1 MASFPEY
8 ERYDGF
14 GLAKLVKDGDVSGIE
29 LCEEAIRRAEK
40 LNPRL
45 NAIITRM
52 YDFARE
58 QAKKPKK
65 DAPFS
70 GVPFLLK
77 DVHHA
82 LKDFTMSSGSAL
94 LRNHVPDYDAEIVR
108 RFRDAGLIIL
118 GKTNTPEFK
127 LAYVTEP
134 EAFGPTR
141 NPWNIDYSC
150 GGSSGGS
157 ASAVAAG
164 IVPLASATDEGGSIR
179 VPASYCGLFGFKPSR
194 GRNPVGPDFNEE
206 WDGMSHSHVVTRSV
220 RDSAAILDAVS
231 GFEYGAP
238 FGIFN
243 KERPFIE
250 ELNMEPGKLRIAF
263 HMRPAYGKNVHS
275 ECRKA
280 VEQACTLLENLGHIV
295 EEAAPDYKEED
306 AAFNWCIIMIGNAA
320 ALVDRLI
327 QDYGSSMVRSNL
339 ELSNIALYSIGNQ
352 LKALDFVKA
361 KRRWRQLGV
370 IMDQMLSTYDMVLT
384 PTLGE
389 PPVPVG
395 SQQPGKKDR
404 FSMKLISSYVG
415 KLILSSRKLTYSILE
430 ELIQNTMKG
439 QMPFTLIA
447 NITGQPAMSVPLFWS
462 KDGLPCG
469 VQFIGRYG
477 GDAKLLRLAGQLEK
491 VQPWSGRKP
500 RILSEMKTDRSL

>member
-1 MASFPEY
+1 MNSFTDY
-8 ERYDGF
+8 DQYDGV
-14 GLAKLVKDGDVSGIE
+14 GLAHLIKNGDISSLEI
-29 LCEEAIRRAEK
+29 CEEAIRHAEK

-58 QAKKPKK
+58 QAKNPEK

-82 LKDFTMSSGSAL
+82 LKGFTMSSGSAL
-94 LRNHVPDYDAEIVR
+94 LRNYVPEYDAEIVS
-108 RFRDAGLIIL
+108 RFKKAGLIIL
-118 GKTNTPEFK
+118 GKTNAPEFK

-141 NPWNIDYSC
+141 NPWNLDYSC

-164 IVPLASATDEGGSIR
+164 IVPIASATDEGGSIR
-179 VPASYCGLFGFKPSR
+179 VPASYCGLFGLKPSR
-194 GRNPVGPDFNEE
+194 GRNPVGPDFDEE

-238 FGIFN
+238 YGIAEN
-243 KERPFIE
+243 ERPFIE
-250 ELNMEPGKLRIAF
+250 EVNTEPGNLKIAF
-263 HMRPAYGKNVHS
+263 HMRPAFGRNVHP
-275 ECRKA
+275 ECKKA
-280 VEQACTLLENLGHIV
+280 VELTCTLLENLGHKV
-295 EEAAPDYKEED
+295 EEATPDYQEED
-306 AAFNWCIIMIGNAA
+306 AALNWSIIIIGNEA

-327 QDYGSSMVRSNL
+327 QAYGTSMVRSNL
-339 ELSNIALYSIGNQ
+339 ELSSFAIYSIGKQ

-361 KRRWRQLGV
+361 KRRWRQFGV
-370 IMDQMLSTYDMVLT
+370 IMDQILNTYDMVLT

-395 SQQPGKKDR
+395 SQKQDNKDR
-404 FSMKLISSYVG
+404 FSMKLISSFLG
-415 KLILSSRKLTYSILE
+415 KLILSNRKLTYTILE
-430 ELIQNTMKG
+430 ELIQNTFKG

-447 NITGQPAMSVPLFWS
+447 NITGQPAMSVPLYWS

-469 VQFIGRYG
+469 VQFIGRFG
-477 GDAKLLRLAGQLEK
+477 EDAKLLRLAGQLEK
-491 VQPWSGRKP
+491 AQPWSERKP
-500 RILSEMKTDRSL
+500 HILSEVKTDSRL

>member
-1 MASFPEY
+1 MSSFTDY
-8 ERYDGF
+8 DQYDGV
-14 GLAKLVKDGDVSGIE
+14 GLAELVKNGEISSLEI
-29 LCEEAIRRAEK
+29 CEEAIRRVEQ

-52 YDFARE
+52 YDYARE
-58 QAKKPKK
+58 QAKNPKK

-82 LKDFTMSSGSAL
+82 LKGFAMSSGCAL
-94 LRNHVPDYDAEIVR
+94 LKDHVPDYDAEIVR
-108 RFRDAGLIIL
+108 RFNEAGLIIL

-141 NPWNIDYSC
+141 NPWNLDYSC

-164 IVPLASATDEGGSIR
+164 IVPIASATDEGGSIR
-179 VPASYCGLFGFKPSR
+179 VPASYCGLFGLKPSR
-194 GRNPVGPDFNEE
+194 GRNPVGPDFNQE

-238 FGIFN
+238 YGIIKN
-243 KERPFIE
+243 ERPFFKE
-250 ELNMEPGKLRIAF
+250 VNREPGNLKIAF
-263 HMRPAYGKNVHS
+263 HMRSAYGRDVHP
-275 ECRKA
+275 ECKKA
-280 VEQACTLLENLGHIV
+280 VEHTCTLLENLGHNV
-295 EEAAPDYKEED
+295 EEATPDYQEED
-306 AAFNWCIIMIGNAA
+306 AAMNWIIILIGNEAT
-320 ALVDRLI
+320 LVNRLV
-327 QDYGSSMVRSNL
+327 QTYGISMVRNNL
-339 ELSNIALYSIGNQ
+339 ELTNFALYKIGKQ

-370 IMDQMLSTYDMVLT
+370 MMDQMLDTYDMVLT

-395 SQQPGKKDR
+395 SQKPDNKDR
-404 FSMKLISSYVG
+404 FTLKLISSFVG
-415 KLILSSRKLTYSILE
+415 KLILSNRKLTYTIME
-430 ELIQNTMKG
+430 ELVQKNFAG

-447 NITGQPAMSVPLFWS
+447 NITGQPAMSVPLYWS
-462 KDGLPCG
+462 EDGLPCG
-469 VQFIGRYG
+469 VQFMGRYG
-477 GDAKLLRLAGQLEK
+477 EDAKLLRLAGQLEN
-491 VQPWSGRKP
+491 VQPWSERKP
-500 RILSEMKTDRSL
+500 HFLSEVYTDSRL

>member
-1 MASFPEY
+1 MASFAEY
-8 ERYDGF
+8 ERYDGV
-14 GLAKLVKDGDVSGIE
+14 GLAKLVKDGDVSSIE
-29 LCEEAIRRAEK
+29 ICEEAIRRAENI
-40 LNPRL
+40 NPRL
-45 NAIITRM
+45 NAITTRM

-58 QAKKPKK
+58 QAKNPKK
-65 DAPFS
+65 DALFS

-82 LKDFTMSSGSAL
+82 LKGFAMSSGSAL
-94 LRNHVPDYDAEIVR
+94 LRHHMPDYDAEIVR

-127 LAYVTEP
+127 LAYITEP

-194 GRNPVGPDFNEE
+194 GRNPIGPDFDEE
-206 WDGMSHSHVVTRSV
+206 WDGMSHSHVVSRSV

-238 FGIFN
+238 YGIVE

-250 ELNMEPGKLRIAF
+250 EVNTEPGRLKIAF
-263 HMRPAYGKNVHS
+263 HMRPAYGKNVHP

-280 VEQACTLLENLGHIV
+280 VEQTCTLLDRLGHIV
-295 EEAAPDYKEED
+295 EEDAPDYLEEE
-306 AAFNWCIIMIGNAA
+306 AALNWLIVLLGNEA
-320 ALVDRLI
+320 ALVNKLI
-327 QDYGSSMVRSNL
+327 QKYGSSMVKSNL
-339 ELSNIALYSIGNQ
+339 ELSNFAMYSIGKQ

-370 IMDQMLSTYDMVLT
+370 IMDQMLNTYDMVLT

-395 SQQPGKKDR
+395 SQKPGSKDR
-404 FSMKLISSYVG
+404 FSMKLISSFVG
-415 KLILSSRKLTYSILE
+415 KLILSSRKLTYSILV

-447 NITGQPAMSVPLFWS
+447 NITGQPAMSVPLYWS

-469 VQFIGRYG
+469 VQFTGRFG
-477 GDAKLLRLAGQLEK
+477 SDAKLLRLAGQLEK
-491 VQPWSGRKP
+491 AQPWSAKRP
-500 RILSEMKTDRSL
+500 QIFSEIKKDSPQ

>member
-1 MASFPEY
+1 MTSFSDY
-8 ERYDGF
+8 DQYDGI
-14 GLAKLVKDGDVSGIE
+14 GLAKLVKNGDISSLEI
-29 LCEEAIRRAEK
+29 CEEAIHRAES
-40 LNPRL
+40 LNPKL
-45 NAIITRM
+45 NAIITTM

-58 QAKKPKK
+58 EAKHPKK
-65 DAPFS
+65 DALFG

-82 LKDFTMSSGSAL
+82 LKGFTMSSGSEL
-94 LRNHVPDYDAEIVR
+94 LRNYVPEYDAEIVS
-108 RFRDAGLIIL
+108 RFKKAGLIIL

-127 LAYVTEP
+127 LSYVTEP
-134 EAFGPTR
+134 KAFGPTR
-141 NPWNIDYSC
+141 NPWNLDYSC

-157 ASAVAAG
+157 ASAVASG
-164 IVPLASATDEGGSIR
+164 IVPFASATDEGGSIR

-194 GRNPVGPDFNEE
+194 GRNPIGPDFDEE
-206 WDGMSHSHVVTRSV
+206 WDGMSHSHVVSRSV

-238 FGIFN
+238 YGIVE

-250 ELNMEPGKLRIAF
+250 EVNTEPGRLKIAF

-280 VEQACTLLENLGHIV
+280 VEQTCTLLGQLGHIV
-295 EEAAPDYKEED
+295 EESAPNYREEEAALN
-306 AAFNWCIIMIGNAA
+306 FWIVLIGNEA
-320 ALVDRLI
+320 ALVDGLI
-327 QDYGSSMVRSNL
+327 QQYGSSMVRSNL
-339 ELSNIALYSIGNQ
+339 EVSSFALYSVGKQ

-361 KRRWRQLGV
+361 KRRWRQLGL
-370 IMDQMLSTYDMVLT
+370 ILDQMLNTYDMVLT

-395 SQQPGKKDR
+395 SQEPSNKDR
-404 FSMKLISSYVG
+404 FSMKLISSFVG
-415 KLILSSRKLTYSILE
+415 KLILSNRKLMYSILE
-430 ELIQNTMKG
+430 EIIQNTMQG
-439 QMPFTLIA
+439 QMPFTLIP
-447 NITGQPAMSVPLFWS
+447 NITGQPAMSVPLHWS

-477 GDAKLLRLAGQLEK
+477 SDAKLLRLAGQLEK
-491 VQPWSGRKP
+491 AQPWFEKKP
-500 RILSEMKTDRSL
+500 HILS